1 MGVLTDGKDW
11 LLRWPRAGE
20 VRSGP
25 VGLLRLPPWM
35 TMNGW
40 FHLYEWLRDTA
51 LVFLEGIHSDTDSI
65 RLALS
70 PLTAPPTSATSRP

>member
-20 VRSGP
+20 VRLDSYAFT
-25 VGLLRLPPWM
+25 LDD
-35 TMNGW
+35 TNGW

-65 RLALS
+65 AWHFRL
-70 PLTAPPTSATSRP
+70 